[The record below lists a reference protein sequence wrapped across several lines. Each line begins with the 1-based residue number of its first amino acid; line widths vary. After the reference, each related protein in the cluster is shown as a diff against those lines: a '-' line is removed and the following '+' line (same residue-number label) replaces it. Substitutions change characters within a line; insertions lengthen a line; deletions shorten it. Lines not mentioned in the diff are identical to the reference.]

1 MIDSREF
8 LESYQVISF
17 SRERIFI
24 GSQDSTLT
32 ESQRL
37 EEKIRMLAADKFQK
51 QKEKFKAEIKEE
63 LKAEILAE
71 LESKPNN
78 S

>member
-1 MIDSREF
+1 M
-8 LESYQVISF
+8 SF
-17 SRERIFI
+17 SRETIYI
-24 GSQDSTLT
+24 SSQDSPLT

-37 EEKIRMLAADKFQK
+37 EQKIRMLAADEFQK

-71 LESKPNN
+71 LESKHNN

>member
-1 MIDSREF
+1 ME
-8 LESYQVISF
+8 LYQVMSF
-17 SRERIFI
+17 SRETIYI

-37 EEKIRMLAADKFQK
+37 EQKIRMLAADEFQK

-71 LESKPNN
+71 LQSKHNN

>member
-1 MIDSREF
+1 M
-8 LESYQVISF
+8 SF
-17 SRERIFI
+17 SRETIFI

-32 ESQRL
+32 ESQKL
-37 EEKIRMLAADKFQK
+37 EAKIRLLAADEFQK

-71 LESKPNN
+71 LESKANN

>member
-1 MIDSREF
+1 
-8 LESYQVISF
+8 LELYQVMSF
-17 SRERIFI
+17 SRETIYI

-37 EEKIRMLAADKFQK
+37 EQKIRMLAADEFQK

-71 LESKPNN
+71 LQSKHNN